1 GLSKIVQVVVEGH
14 SQTWTLV
21 NTDFEQQIFGLVS
34 IAKLAH
40 RDSHSQRSSHRTI
53 WRRERRH
60 DGVADGFDHG
70 ASLSGQNLVKQAQVG
85 AQEVIGGQIAETLVE
100 RSRTFEISKQKC
112 KASDLQALVDIECV
126 GPI

>member
-1 GLSKIVQVVVEGH
+1 MIVEGH

-53 WRRERRH
+53 WCRERRH

-70 ASLSGQNLVKQAQVG
+70 ASLSGHNFVKQAKVCPHQ
-85 AQEVIGGQIAETLVE
+85 VIGGQIADTFVE

-112 KASDLQALVDIECV
+112 KASDLQALVDVECV